1 MKKKKLLQLL
11 SGALTAA
18 ILISGNGVAVAA
30 QELNGTAGEYAQA
43 EQTEEAAVQTEETEQ
58 TEEMTEQPD
67 ATKQSEEIAVQSD
80 ETEAVKETTEQN
92 EETQTKT
99 DELRQELLQLLEQKT
114 VMATVYL
121 TDLYEVREEPDAD
134 SAVEGSL
141 PSGSQ
146 VLLKDVAIDGGS
158 VWYYVMFAVDGQER
172 YGYIDASHLV
182 TSDTDFRA
190 WEEKLGAADEAAGE
204 KLKKSG
210 NQDILAF
217 PESYRAALTQLKASH
232 PNWTFVPMQTNLE
245 WSSVVSAEMQNN
257 RSWVHQSKGDN
268 WKAEAASQS
277 GWYIAS
283 QAAVEYCLDP
293 RNFTNDSYIF
303 MFEQL
308 TYNAQ
313 YHTVDAVSNIVS
325 GSFMQGEVPEAGT
338 TYAQAFYDIG
348 NSLGVSPFF
357 LACRVYQEQGS
368 AGTSPLI
375 SGTYPGYEGY
385 YNYYNIGAYKTAS
398 MSAVTRGLWYAS
410 RSGSYQRPWDGHFA
424 SLLGGALFYSENYV
438 KQNKNTLYFKK
449 WNVMNGLEDVGE
461 GQYMTNVQGA
471 ESEAAALRKGYLS
484 LLDSPMIFEIP
495 IYSGMP
501 DAACRKPSGNNASSQ
516 PELPKEEEPKIK
528 KEQTVTTNYT
538 RYTRKVTDK
547 GFNLNAKTDGDGVL
561 TYASSDDRIA
571 SVDQS
576 GQVRVNGVEGVVTFT
591 VSASETETCKAGS
604 KIVTLTVKKSEEQ
617 QEAERL
623 QKMLTLADAIRL
635 KASSTK
641 NAGGSIQVKLTITQ
655 GDIAA
660 IEDLGYTVKYKYY
673 RSEKKNADYRS
684 KVEKQT
690 LTPYVNTAGIK
701 NTRYYYKSR
710 VMIYDADGSLAAYTR
725 LDRCSYACR
734 IWTKE

>member
-1 MKKKKLLQLL
+1 MIDKFDKNDGLRIFSFTVFAVLIINLLYSMLL
-11 SGALTAA
+11 TVFPSLDGEAGFWCVNVILQASLAGVVALYCKSKNISFFSATSLDVKPRVADVFLTLGAGAGTLAFMLPLQNFIVNWFEWMGFEVSVSVPVT
-18 ILISGNGVAVAA
+18 
-30 QELNGTAGEYAQA
+30 GTAGN
-43 EQTEEAAVQTEETEQ
+43 V
-58 TEEMTEQPD
+58 
-67 ATKQSEEIAVQSD
+67 
-80 ETEAVKETTEQN
+80 
-92 EETQTKT
+92 
-99 DELRQELLQLLEQKT
+99 
-114 VMATVYL
+114 
-121 TDLYEVREEPDAD
+121 
-134 SAVEGSL
+134 
-141 PSGSQ
+141 
-146 VLLKDVAIDGGS
+146 VLLIVVACI
-158 VWYYVMFAVDGQER
+158 MPAFCEE
-172 YGYIDASHLV
+172 LV
-182 TSDTDFRA
+182 FRGA
-190 WEEKLGAADEAAGE
+190 LGNG
-204 KLKKSG
+204 
-210 NQDILAF
+210 LA
-217 PESYRAALTQLKASH
+217 ET
-232 PNWTFVPMQTNLE
+232 
-245 WSSVVSAEMQNN
+245 
-257 RSWVHQSKGDN
+257 
-268 WKAEAASQS
+268 
-277 GWYIAS
+277 
-283 QAAVEYCLDP
+283 
-293 RNFTNDSYIF
+293 
-303 MFEQL
+303 
-308 TYNAQ
+308 
-313 YHTVDAVSNIVS
+313 
-325 GSFMQGEVPEAGT
+325 
-338 TYAQAFYDIG
+338 
-348 NSLGVSPFF
+348 
-357 LACRVYQEQGS
+357 
-368 AGTSPLI
+368 
-375 SGTYPGYEGY
+375 
-385 YNYYNIGAYKTAS
+385 
-398 MSAVTRGLWYAS
+398 GLWS
-410 RSGSYQRPWDGHFA
+410 A

-604 KIVTLTVKKSEEQ
+604 KIVTLTVKKSEAQ

-690 LTPYVNTAGIK
+690 MTPYVNTAGIK

>member
-1 MKKKKLLQLL
+1 MNAQFAFAAGQTGTVATTALNIRSGPGTSYRSMGLL
-11 SGALTAA
+11 SINKEIN
-18 ILISGNGVAVAA
+18 ILDTVTGNDGKTWYYMEYNGINGYVAA
-30 QELNGTAGEYAQA
+30 EFIVVSSHEEYETDAKF
-43 EQTEEAAVQTEETEQ
+43 EAYL
-58 TEEMTEQPD
+58 D
-67 ATKQSEEIAVQSD
+67 
-80 ETEAVKETTEQN
+80 
-92 EETQTKT
+92 TQ
-99 DELRQELLQLLEQKT
+99 
-114 VMATVYL
+114 
-121 TDLYEVREEPDAD
+121 
-134 SAVEGSL
+134 G
-141 PSGSQ
+141 
-146 VLLKDVAIDGGS
+146 
-158 VWYYVMFAVDGQER
+158 
-172 YGYIDASHLV
+172 
-182 TSDTDFRA
+182 
-190 WEEKLGAADEAAGE
+190 
-204 KLKKSG
+204 
-210 NQDILAF
+210 F
-217 PESYRAALTQLKASH
+217 PESYKPYLRTLHAKYPNWNFRAARTGLSW
-232 PNWTFVPMQTNLE
+232 NDVLE
-245 WSSVVSAEMQNN
+245 REGKLGKSLVSSSAPS
-257 RSWVHQSKGDN
+257 SWK
-268 WKAEAASQS
+268 
-277 GWYIAS
+277 S
-283 QAAVEYCLDP
+283 QAAGAYDPQTGKYTSFDSGGWAAASEKIIAYYLDP
-293 RNFTNDSYIF
+293 RNFINQIGIF
-303 MFEQL
+303 QFL
-308 TYNAQ
+308 T
-313 YHTVDAVSNIVS
+313 HTYDAETQTSAGLAAVVS
-325 GSFMQGEVPEAGT
+325 GTFLDAAFPETGFATYADALMEAGRT
-338 TYAQAFYDIG
+338 ATVNPY
-348 NSLGVSPFF
+348 V
-357 LACRVYQEQGS
+357 LASMILVEQGTS
-368 AGTSPLI
+368 GTGKCI
-375 SGTYPGYEGY
+375 SGTVSGYEGY

-561 TYASSDDRIA
+561 TYASSDDCIA

-576 GQVRVNGVEGVVTFT
+576 GQVRVNGVEGVVSFT

-617 QEAERL
+617 QKVERL

>member
-1 MKKKKLLQLL
+1 MIARSRERRKFFWGLALLAVICCIFLMSAQFAFAVGQTGTVATMALNIRSGPGTSYRSMGLL
-11 SGALTAA
+11 SINKEIN
-18 ILISGNGVAVAA
+18 ILDTVTGNDGKTWYYMEYNGINGYVAA
-30 QELNGTAGEYAQA
+30 EFIVVSSHTEYETDAKFEAYLDAQ
-43 EQTEEAAVQTEETEQ
+43 
-58 TEEMTEQPD
+58 D
-67 ATKQSEEIAVQSD
+67 
-80 ETEAVKETTEQN
+80 
-92 EETQTKT
+92 
-99 DELRQELLQLLEQKT
+99 
-114 VMATVYL
+114 
-121 TDLYEVREEPDAD
+121 
-134 SAVEGSL
+134 
-141 PSGSQ
+141 
-146 VLLKDVAIDGGS
+146 
-158 VWYYVMFAVDGQER
+158 
-172 YGYIDASHLV
+172 
-182 TSDTDFRA
+182 
-190 WEEKLGAADEAAGE
+190 
-204 KLKKSG
+204 
-210 NQDILAF
+210 F
-217 PESYRAALTQLKASH
+217 PESYKPYLRTLHAKYPNWNFRAARTGLSW
-232 PNWTFVPMQTNLE
+232 NDVLE
-245 WSSVVSAEMQNN
+245 REGKLGKSLVSSSAPS
-257 RSWVHQSKGDN
+257 SWK
-268 WKAEAASQS
+268 
-277 GWYIAS
+277 S
-283 QAAVEYCLDP
+283 QAAGAYDPQTGKYTSFDSGGWAAASEQIIAYYLDP
-293 RNFTNDSYIF
+293 RNFINQIGIF
-303 MFEQL
+303 QFL
-308 TYNAQ
+308 T
-313 YHTVDAVSNIVS
+313 HTYDAETQTSAGLAAVVS
-325 GSFMQGEVPEAGT
+325 GTFLDAAFPEAGFA
-338 TYAQAFYDIG
+338 TYADALMEAGRTATVNPY
-348 NSLGVSPFF
+348 V
-357 LACRVYQEQGS
+357 LASMILVEQGTS
-368 AGTSPLI
+368 GTGKCI
-375 SGTYPGYEGY
+375 SGTVSGYEGY

-538 RYTRKVTDK
+538 SYTRKVTDK

>member
-1 MKKKKLLQLL
+1 MSAQFAFAAGQTGTVATTALNIRSGPGTSYRSMGLL
-11 SGALTAA
+11 SINKEIN
-18 ILISGNGVAVAA
+18 ILDTVTGNDGKTWYYMEYNGINGYVAA
-30 QELNGTAGEYAQA
+30 EFIVVSSHEEYETDAKFEAYLDAQ
-43 EQTEEAAVQTEETEQ
+43 
-58 TEEMTEQPD
+58 
-67 ATKQSEEIAVQSD
+67 
-80 ETEAVKETTEQN
+80 
-92 EETQTKT
+92 
-99 DELRQELLQLLEQKT
+99 
-114 VMATVYL
+114 
-121 TDLYEVREEPDAD
+121 
-134 SAVEGSL
+134 G
-141 PSGSQ
+141 
-146 VLLKDVAIDGGS
+146 
-158 VWYYVMFAVDGQER
+158 
-172 YGYIDASHLV
+172 
-182 TSDTDFRA
+182 
-190 WEEKLGAADEAAGE
+190 
-204 KLKKSG
+204 
-210 NQDILAF
+210 F
-217 PESYRAALTQLKASH
+217 PESYKPYLRTLHAKYPNWNFRAARTGLSW
-232 PNWTFVPMQTNLE
+232 NDVLE
-245 WSSVVSAEMQNN
+245 REGKLGKSLVSSSAPS
-257 RSWVHQSKGDN
+257 SWK
-268 WKAEAASQS
+268 
-277 GWYIAS
+277 S
-283 QAAVEYCLDP
+283 QAAGAYDPQTGKYTSFDSGGWAAASEKIIAYYLDP
-293 RNFTNDSYIF
+293 RNFINQIGIF
-303 MFEQL
+303 QFL
-308 TYNAQ
+308 T
-313 YHTVDAVSNIVS
+313 HTYDAETQTSAGLAAVVS
-325 GSFMQGEVPEAGT
+325 GTFLDAAFPETGFATYADALMEAGRT
-338 TYAQAFYDIG
+338 ATVNPY
-348 NSLGVSPFF
+348 V
-357 LACRVYQEQGS
+357 LASMILVEQGTS
-368 AGTSPLI
+368 GTGKCI
-375 SGTYPGYEGY
+375 SGTVSGYEGY

-501 DAACRKPSGNNASSQ
+501 DAACRKPSGNNTSSQ

-617 QEAERL
+617 QESERL
-623 QKMLTLADAIRL
+623 QKMLTLVDAIRL

-641 NAGGSIQVKLTITQ
+641 NAGGSIQVKLTIAQ

-660 IEDLGYTVKYKYY
+660 LEDLGYTVKYKYY

-690 LTPYVNTAGIK
+690 MTPYVNTAGIK

>member
-1 MKKKKLLQLL
+1 MIARSRERRKFFWGLALLAVICCIFLMSAQFAFAAGQTGTVATTALNIRSGPGTSYRSMGLL
-11 SGALTAA
+11 SINKEIN
-18 ILISGNGVAVAA
+18 ILDTVTGNDGKTWYYMEYNGINGYVAA
-30 QELNGTAGEYAQA
+30 EFIVVSSHEEYETDAKFEAYLDAQ
-43 EQTEEAAVQTEETEQ
+43 
-58 TEEMTEQPD
+58 
-67 ATKQSEEIAVQSD
+67 
-80 ETEAVKETTEQN
+80 
-92 EETQTKT
+92 
-99 DELRQELLQLLEQKT
+99 
-114 VMATVYL
+114 
-121 TDLYEVREEPDAD
+121 
-134 SAVEGSL
+134 G
-141 PSGSQ
+141 
-146 VLLKDVAIDGGS
+146 
-158 VWYYVMFAVDGQER
+158 
-172 YGYIDASHLV
+172 
-182 TSDTDFRA
+182 
-190 WEEKLGAADEAAGE
+190 
-204 KLKKSG
+204 
-210 NQDILAF
+210 F
-217 PESYRAALTQLKASH
+217 PESYKPYLRTLHAKYPNWNFRAARTGLSW
-232 PNWTFVPMQTNLE
+232 NDVLE
-245 WSSVVSAEMQNN
+245 REGKLGKSLVSSSAPS
-257 RSWVHQSKGDN
+257 SWK
-268 WKAEAASQS
+268 
-277 GWYIAS
+277 S
-283 QAAVEYCLDP
+283 QAAGAYDPQTGKYTSFDSGGWAAASEKIIAYYLDP
-293 RNFTNDSYIF
+293 RNFINQIGIF
-303 MFEQL
+303 QFL
-308 TYNAQ
+308 T
-313 YHTVDAVSNIVS
+313 HTYDAETQTSAGLAAVVS
-325 GSFMQGEVPEAGT
+325 GTFLDAAFPETGFATYADALMEAGRT
-338 TYAQAFYDIG
+338 ATVNPY
-348 NSLGVSPFF
+348 V
-357 LACRVYQEQGS
+357 LASMILVEQGTS
-368 AGTSPLI
+368 GTGKCI
-375 SGTYPGYEGY
+375 SGTVSGYEGY

-604 KIVTLTVKKSEEQ
+604 KIMTLTVKKSEEQ

-623 QKMLTLADAIRL
+623 QKMLMLADAIRL

>member
-1 MKKKKLLQLL
+1 MSAQFAFAAGQTGTVATTALNIRSGPGTSYRSMGLL
-11 SGALTAA
+11 SINKEIN
-18 ILISGNGVAVAA
+18 ILDTVTGNDGKTWYYMEYNGINGYVAA
-30 QELNGTAGEYAQA
+30 EFIVVSSHEDYETDAKFEAYLDAQ
-43 EQTEEAAVQTEETEQ
+43 
-58 TEEMTEQPD
+58 
-67 ATKQSEEIAVQSD
+67 
-80 ETEAVKETTEQN
+80 
-92 EETQTKT
+92 
-99 DELRQELLQLLEQKT
+99 
-114 VMATVYL
+114 
-121 TDLYEVREEPDAD
+121 
-134 SAVEGSL
+134 G
-141 PSGSQ
+141 
-146 VLLKDVAIDGGS
+146 
-158 VWYYVMFAVDGQER
+158 
-172 YGYIDASHLV
+172 
-182 TSDTDFRA
+182 
-190 WEEKLGAADEAAGE
+190 
-204 KLKKSG
+204 
-210 NQDILAF
+210 F
-217 PESYRAALTQLKASH
+217 PESYKPYLRTLHAKYPNWNFRAARTGLSW
-232 PNWTFVPMQTNLE
+232 NDVLE
-245 WSSVVSAEMQNN
+245 REGKLGKSLVSSSAPS
-257 RSWVHQSKGDN
+257 SWK
-268 WKAEAASQS
+268 
-277 GWYIAS
+277 S
-283 QAAVEYCLDP
+283 QAAGAYDPQTGKYTSFDSGGWAAASEKIIAYYLDP
-293 RNFTNDSYIF
+293 RNFINQIGIF
-303 MFEQL
+303 QFL
-308 TYNAQ
+308 T
-313 YHTVDAVSNIVS
+313 HTYDAETQTSAGLAAVVS
-325 GSFMQGEVPEAGT
+325 GTFLDAAFPETGFATYADALMEAGRT
-338 TYAQAFYDIG
+338 ATVNPY
-348 NSLGVSPFF
+348 V
-357 LACRVYQEQGS
+357 LASMILVEQGTS
-368 AGTSPLI
+368 GTGKCI
-375 SGTYPGYEGY
+375 SGTVSGYEGY

>member
-1 MKKKKLLQLL
+1 MIARSRERRKFFWGLALLAVICCIFLMSAQFAFAAGQTGTVATTALNIRSGPGTSYRSMGLL
-11 SGALTAA
+11 SINKEIN
-18 ILISGNGVAVAA
+18 ILDTVTGNDGKTWYYMEYNGINGYVAA
-30 QELNGTAGEYAQA
+30 EFIVVSSHAEYETDAKFEAYLDAQ
-43 EQTEEAAVQTEETEQ
+43 
-58 TEEMTEQPD
+58 
-67 ATKQSEEIAVQSD
+67 
-80 ETEAVKETTEQN
+80 
-92 EETQTKT
+92 
-99 DELRQELLQLLEQKT
+99 
-114 VMATVYL
+114 
-121 TDLYEVREEPDAD
+121 
-134 SAVEGSL
+134 G
-141 PSGSQ
+141 
-146 VLLKDVAIDGGS
+146 
-158 VWYYVMFAVDGQER
+158 
-172 YGYIDASHLV
+172 
-182 TSDTDFRA
+182 
-190 WEEKLGAADEAAGE
+190 
-204 KLKKSG
+204 
-210 NQDILAF
+210 F
-217 PESYRAALTQLKASH
+217 PESYKPYLRTLHAKYPNWNFRAARTRLSW
-232 PNWTFVPMQTNLE
+232 NDVLE
-245 WSSVVSAEMQNN
+245 REGKLGKSLVSSSAPS
-257 RSWVHQSKGDN
+257 SWK
-268 WKAEAASQS
+268 
-277 GWYIAS
+277 S
-283 QAAVEYCLDP
+283 QAAGAYDPQTGKYTSFDSGGWAAASEQIIAYYLDP
-293 RNFTNDSYIF
+293 RNFINQIGIFQFLTHTYDAETQTNAG
-303 MFEQL
+303 L
-308 TYNAQ
+308 A
-313 YHTVDAVSNIVS
+313 AVVS
-325 GSFMQGEVPEAGT
+325 GTFLDAAFPETGFATYADALMEAGRT
-338 TYAQAFYDIG
+338 ATVNPY
-348 NSLGVSPFF
+348 V
-357 LACRVYQEQGS
+357 LASMILVEQGTS
-368 AGTSPLI
+368 GTGKCI
-375 SGTYPGYEGY
+375 SGTVSGYEGY

-495 IYSGMP
+495 IYGGMP
-501 DAACRKPSGNNASSQ
+501 DAACRKPNGNNASSQ

-591 VSASETETCKAGS
+591 VNASETETCKAGS
-604 KIVTLTVKKSEEQ
+604 KLVTLTVKKSEEQ

>member
-1 MKKKKLLQLL
+1 MSAQFAFAAGQTGTVATTALNIRSGPGTSYRSMGLL
-11 SGALTAA
+11 SINKEIN
-18 ILISGNGVAVAA
+18 ILDTVTGNDGKTWYYMEYNGINGYVAA
-30 QELNGTAGEYAQA
+30 EFIVVSSHEEYETDAKF
-43 EQTEEAAVQTEETEQ
+43 EAYL
-58 TEEMTEQPD
+58 D
-67 ATKQSEEIAVQSD
+67 
-80 ETEAVKETTEQN
+80 
-92 EETQTKT
+92 TQ
-99 DELRQELLQLLEQKT
+99 
-114 VMATVYL
+114 
-121 TDLYEVREEPDAD
+121 
-134 SAVEGSL
+134 G
-141 PSGSQ
+141 
-146 VLLKDVAIDGGS
+146 
-158 VWYYVMFAVDGQER
+158 
-172 YGYIDASHLV
+172 
-182 TSDTDFRA
+182 
-190 WEEKLGAADEAAGE
+190 
-204 KLKKSG
+204 
-210 NQDILAF
+210 F
-217 PESYRAALTQLKASH
+217 PESYKPYLRTLHAKYPNWNFRAARTGLSW
-232 PNWTFVPMQTNLE
+232 NDVLE
-245 WSSVVSAEMQNN
+245 REGKLGKSLVSSSAPS
-257 RSWVHQSKGDN
+257 SWK
-268 WKAEAASQS
+268 
-277 GWYIAS
+277 S
-283 QAAVEYCLDP
+283 QAAGAYDPQTGKYTSFDSGGWAAASEKIIAYYLDP
-293 RNFTNDSYIF
+293 RNFINQIGIF
-303 MFEQL
+303 QFL
-308 TYNAQ
+308 T
-313 YHTVDAVSNIVS
+313 HTYDAETQTSAGLAAVVS
-325 GSFMQGEVPEAGT
+325 GTFLDAAFPETGFATYADALMEAGRT
-338 TYAQAFYDIG
+338 ATVNPY
-348 NSLGVSPFF
+348 V
-357 LACRVYQEQGS
+357 LASMILVEQGTS
-368 AGTSPLI
+368 GTGKCI
-375 SGTYPGYEGY
+375 SGTVSGYEGY

-604 KIVTLTVKKSEEQ
+604 KIVTLTVKKSEAQ

-690 LTPYVNTAGIK
+690 MTPYVNTAGIK

>member
-1 MKKKKLLQLL
+1 MSAQFAFAAGQTGTVATTALNIRSGPGTSYRSMGLL
-11 SGALTAA
+11 SINKEIN
-18 ILISGNGVAVAA
+18 ILDTVTGNDGKTWYYMEYNGINGYVAA
-30 QELNGTAGEYAQA
+30 EFIVVSSHEEYETDAKFEAYLDAQ
-43 EQTEEAAVQTEETEQ
+43 
-58 TEEMTEQPD
+58 
-67 ATKQSEEIAVQSD
+67 
-80 ETEAVKETTEQN
+80 
-92 EETQTKT
+92 
-99 DELRQELLQLLEQKT
+99 
-114 VMATVYL
+114 
-121 TDLYEVREEPDAD
+121 
-134 SAVEGSL
+134 G
-141 PSGSQ
+141 
-146 VLLKDVAIDGGS
+146 
-158 VWYYVMFAVDGQER
+158 
-172 YGYIDASHLV
+172 
-182 TSDTDFRA
+182 
-190 WEEKLGAADEAAGE
+190 
-204 KLKKSG
+204 
-210 NQDILAF
+210 F
-217 PESYRAALTQLKASH
+217 PESYKPYLRTLHAKYPNWNFRAARTGLSW
-232 PNWTFVPMQTNLE
+232 NDVLE
-245 WSSVVSAEMQNN
+245 REGKLGKSLVSSSAPS
-257 RSWVHQSKGDN
+257 SWK
-268 WKAEAASQS
+268 
-277 GWYIAS
+277 S
-283 QAAVEYCLDP
+283 QAAGAYDPQTGKYTSFDSGGWAAASEKIIAYYLDP
-293 RNFTNDSYIF
+293 RNFINQIGIF
-303 MFEQL
+303 QFL
-308 TYNAQ
+308 T
-313 YHTVDAVSNIVS
+313 HTYDAETQTSAGLAAVVS
-325 GSFMQGEVPEAGT
+325 GTFLDAAFPETGFATYADALMEAGRT
-338 TYAQAFYDIG
+338 ATVNPY
-348 NSLGVSPFF
+348 V
-357 LACRVYQEQGS
+357 LASMILVEQGTS
-368 AGTSPLI
+368 GTGKCI
-375 SGTYPGYEGY
+375 SGTVSGYEGY

-617 QEAERL
+617 QKVERL

-635 KASSTK
+635 NASSTK

-690 LTPYVNTAGIK
+690 MTPYVNTAGIK

>member
-1 MKKKKLLQLL
+1 M
-11 SGALTAA
+11 T
-18 ILISGNGVAVAA
+18 GNDGKTWYYMEYNGINGYVAA
-30 QELNGTAGEYAQA
+30 EFIVVSSHEEYETDAKFEAYLDAQ
-43 EQTEEAAVQTEETEQ
+43 
-58 TEEMTEQPD
+58 
-67 ATKQSEEIAVQSD
+67 
-80 ETEAVKETTEQN
+80 
-92 EETQTKT
+92 
-99 DELRQELLQLLEQKT
+99 
-114 VMATVYL
+114 
-121 TDLYEVREEPDAD
+121 
-134 SAVEGSL
+134 G
-141 PSGSQ
+141 
-146 VLLKDVAIDGGS
+146 
-158 VWYYVMFAVDGQER
+158 
-172 YGYIDASHLV
+172 
-182 TSDTDFRA
+182 
-190 WEEKLGAADEAAGE
+190 
-204 KLKKSG
+204 
-210 NQDILAF
+210 F
-217 PESYRAALTQLKASH
+217 PESYKPYLRTLHAKYPNWNFRAARTGLSW
-232 PNWTFVPMQTNLE
+232 NDVLE
-245 WSSVVSAEMQNN
+245 REGKLGKSLVSSSAPS
-257 RSWVHQSKGDN
+257 SWK
-268 WKAEAASQS
+268 
-277 GWYIAS
+277 S
-283 QAAVEYCLDP
+283 QAAGAYDPQTGKYTSFDSGGWAAASEKIIAYYLDP
-293 RNFTNDSYIF
+293 RNFINQIGIF
-303 MFEQL
+303 QFL
-308 TYNAQ
+308 T
-313 YHTVDAVSNIVS
+313 HTYDAETQTSAGLAAVVS
-325 GSFMQGEVPEAGT
+325 GTFLDAAFPETGFATYADALMEAGRT
-338 TYAQAFYDIG
+338 ATVNPY
-348 NSLGVSPFF
+348 V
-357 LACRVYQEQGS
+357 LASMILVEQGTS
-368 AGTSPLI
+368 GTGKCI
-375 SGTYPGYEGY
+375 SGTVSGYEGY

-701 NTRYYYKSR
+701 NTR
-710 VMIYDADGSLAAYTR
+710 
-725 LDRCSYACR
+725 
-734 IWTKE
+734 

>member
-1 MKKKKLLQLL
+1 MSAQFAFAAGQTGTVATTALNIRSGPGTSYRSMGLL
-11 SGALTAA
+11 SINKEIN
-18 ILISGNGVAVAA
+18 ILDTVTGNDGKTWYYMEYNGINGYVAA
-30 QELNGTAGEYAQA
+30 EFIVVSSHEEYETDAKFEAYLDAQ
-43 EQTEEAAVQTEETEQ
+43 
-58 TEEMTEQPD
+58 
-67 ATKQSEEIAVQSD
+67 
-80 ETEAVKETTEQN
+80 
-92 EETQTKT
+92 
-99 DELRQELLQLLEQKT
+99 
-114 VMATVYL
+114 
-121 TDLYEVREEPDAD
+121 
-134 SAVEGSL
+134 G
-141 PSGSQ
+141 
-146 VLLKDVAIDGGS
+146 
-158 VWYYVMFAVDGQER
+158 
-172 YGYIDASHLV
+172 
-182 TSDTDFRA
+182 
-190 WEEKLGAADEAAGE
+190 
-204 KLKKSG
+204 
-210 NQDILAF
+210 F
-217 PESYRAALTQLKASH
+217 PESYKPYLRTLHAKYPNWNFRAARTGLSW
-232 PNWTFVPMQTNLE
+232 NDVLE
-245 WSSVVSAEMQNN
+245 REGKLGKSLVSSSAPS
-257 RSWVHQSKGDN
+257 SWK
-268 WKAEAASQS
+268 
-277 GWYIAS
+277 S
-283 QAAVEYCLDP
+283 QAAGAYDPQTGKYTSFDSGGWAAASEKIIAYYLDP
-293 RNFTNDSYIF
+293 RNFINQIGIF
-303 MFEQL
+303 QFL
-308 TYNAQ
+308 T
-313 YHTVDAVSNIVS
+313 HTYDAETQTSAGLAAVVS
-325 GSFMQGEVPEAGT
+325 GTFLDAAFPETGFATYADALMEAGRT
-338 TYAQAFYDIG
+338 ATVNPY
-348 NSLGVSPFF
+348 V
-357 LACRVYQEQGS
+357 LASMILVEQGTS
-368 AGTSPLI
+368 GTGKCI
-375 SGTYPGYEGY
+375 SGTVSGYEGY

-528 KEQTVTTNYT
+528 KEQMVTTNYT

-617 QEAERL
+617 QKVERL

-641 NAGGSIQVKLTITQ
+641 NASGSIQVKLTITQ

>member
-1 MKKKKLLQLL
+1 MSAQFAFAAGQTGTVATTALNIRSGPGTSYRSMGLL
-11 SGALTAA
+11 SINKEIN
-18 ILISGNGVAVAA
+18 ILDTVTGNDGKTWYYMEYNGINGYVAA
-30 QELNGTAGEYAQA
+30 EFIVVSSHEEYETDAKFEAYLDAQ
-43 EQTEEAAVQTEETEQ
+43 
-58 TEEMTEQPD
+58 
-67 ATKQSEEIAVQSD
+67 
-80 ETEAVKETTEQN
+80 
-92 EETQTKT
+92 
-99 DELRQELLQLLEQKT
+99 
-114 VMATVYL
+114 
-121 TDLYEVREEPDAD
+121 
-134 SAVEGSL
+134 G
-141 PSGSQ
+141 
-146 VLLKDVAIDGGS
+146 
-158 VWYYVMFAVDGQER
+158 
-172 YGYIDASHLV
+172 
-182 TSDTDFRA
+182 
-190 WEEKLGAADEAAGE
+190 
-204 KLKKSG
+204 
-210 NQDILAF
+210 F
-217 PESYRAALTQLKASH
+217 PESYKPYLRTLHAKYPNWNFRAARTGLSW
-232 PNWTFVPMQTNLE
+232 NDVLE
-245 WSSVVSAEMQNN
+245 REGKLGKSLVSSSAPS
-257 RSWVHQSKGDN
+257 SWK
-268 WKAEAASQS
+268 
-277 GWYIAS
+277 S
-283 QAAVEYCLDP
+283 QAAGAYDPQTGKYTSFDSGGWAAASEKIIAYYLDP
-293 RNFTNDSYIF
+293 RNFINQIGIF
-303 MFEQL
+303 QFL
-308 TYNAQ
+308 T
-313 YHTVDAVSNIVS
+313 HTYDAETQTSAGLAAVVS
-325 GSFMQGEVPEAGT
+325 GTFLDAAFPETGFATYADALMEAGRT
-338 TYAQAFYDIG
+338 ATVNPY
-348 NSLGVSPFF
+348 V
-357 LACRVYQEQGS
+357 LASMILVEQGTS
-368 AGTSPLI
+368 GTGKCI
-375 SGTYPGYEGY
+375 SGTVSGYEGY

-501 DAACRKPSGNNASSQ
+501 DVACRKPSGNNASSQ

>member
-1 MKKKKLLQLL
+1 MIARSRERRKFFWGLALLAVICCIFLMSAQFAFAAGQTGTVATTALNIRSGPGTSYRSMGLL
-11 SGALTAA
+11 SINKEIN
-18 ILISGNGVAVAA
+18 ILDTVTGNDGKTWYYMEYNGINGYVAA
-30 QELNGTAGEYAQA
+30 EFIVVSSHEEYETDAKFEASLDAQ
-43 EQTEEAAVQTEETEQ
+43 
-58 TEEMTEQPD
+58 
-67 ATKQSEEIAVQSD
+67 
-80 ETEAVKETTEQN
+80 
-92 EETQTKT
+92 
-99 DELRQELLQLLEQKT
+99 
-114 VMATVYL
+114 
-121 TDLYEVREEPDAD
+121 
-134 SAVEGSL
+134 G
-141 PSGSQ
+141 
-146 VLLKDVAIDGGS
+146 
-158 VWYYVMFAVDGQER
+158 
-172 YGYIDASHLV
+172 
-182 TSDTDFRA
+182 
-190 WEEKLGAADEAAGE
+190 
-204 KLKKSG
+204 
-210 NQDILAF
+210 F
-217 PESYRAALTQLKASH
+217 PESYKPYLRTLHAKYPNWNFRAARTGLSW
-232 PNWTFVPMQTNLE
+232 NDVLE
-245 WSSVVSAEMQNN
+245 REGKLGKSLVSSSAPS
-257 RSWVHQSKGDN
+257 SWK
-268 WKAEAASQS
+268 
-277 GWYIAS
+277 S
-283 QAAVEYCLDP
+283 QAAGAYDPQTGKYTSFDSGGWAAASEKIIAYYLDP
-293 RNFTNDSYIF
+293 RNFINQIGIF
-303 MFEQL
+303 QFL
-308 TYNAQ
+308 T
-313 YHTVDAVSNIVS
+313 HTYDAETQTSAGLAAVVS
-325 GSFMQGEVPEAGT
+325 GTFLDAAFPETGFATYADALMEAGRT
-338 TYAQAFYDIG
+338 ATVNPY
-348 NSLGVSPFF
+348 V
-357 LACRVYQEQGS
+357 LASMILVEQGTS
-368 AGTSPLI
+368 GTGKCI
-375 SGTYPGYEGY
+375 SGTVSGYEGY

-501 DAACRKPSGNNASSQ
+501 DAACRKPNGNNASSQ

-604 KIVTLTVKKSEEQ
+604 KLVTLTVKKSEEQ

>member
-1 MKKKKLLQLL
+1 MIARSRERRKFFWGLALLAVICCIFLMSAQFAFAAGQTGTVATTALNIRSGPGTSYRSMGLL
-11 SGALTAA
+11 SINKEIN
-18 ILISGNGVAVAA
+18 ILDTVTGNDGKTWYYMEYNGINGYVAA
-30 QELNGTAGEYAQA
+30 EFIVVSSHEEYETDAKFEAYLDAQ
-43 EQTEEAAVQTEETEQ
+43 
-58 TEEMTEQPD
+58 
-67 ATKQSEEIAVQSD
+67 
-80 ETEAVKETTEQN
+80 
-92 EETQTKT
+92 
-99 DELRQELLQLLEQKT
+99 
-114 VMATVYL
+114 
-121 TDLYEVREEPDAD
+121 
-134 SAVEGSL
+134 G
-141 PSGSQ
+141 
-146 VLLKDVAIDGGS
+146 
-158 VWYYVMFAVDGQER
+158 
-172 YGYIDASHLV
+172 
-182 TSDTDFRA
+182 
-190 WEEKLGAADEAAGE
+190 
-204 KLKKSG
+204 
-210 NQDILAF
+210 F
-217 PESYRAALTQLKASH
+217 PESYKPYLRTLHAKYPNWNFRAARTGLSW
-232 PNWTFVPMQTNLE
+232 NDVLE
-245 WSSVVSAEMQNN
+245 REGKLGKSLVSSSAPS
-257 RSWVHQSKGDN
+257 SWK
-268 WKAEAASQS
+268 
-277 GWYIAS
+277 S
-283 QAAVEYCLDP
+283 QAAGAYDPQTGKYTSFDSGGWAAASEKIIAYYLDP
-293 RNFTNDSYIF
+293 RNFINQIGIF
-303 MFEQL
+303 QFL
-308 TYNAQ
+308 T
-313 YHTVDAVSNIVS
+313 HTYDAETQTSAGLAAVVS
-325 GSFMQGEVPEAGT
+325 GTFLDAAFPETGFATYADALMEAGRT
-338 TYAQAFYDIG
+338 ATVNPY
-348 NSLGVSPFF
+348 V
-357 LACRVYQEQGS
+357 LASMILVEQGTS
-368 AGTSPLI
+368 GTGKCI
-375 SGTYPGYEGY
+375 SGTVSGYEGY

-617 QEAERL
+617 QEAECL

-635 KASSTK
+635 KAASTK

-660 IEDLGYTVKYKYY
+660 IEDLGYTAKYKYY

>member
-1 MKKKKLLQLL
+1 MIARSRERRKFFWGLALLAVICCIFLMSAQFAFAAGQTGTVATTALNIRSGPSTSYRSMGLL
-11 SGALTAA
+11 SINKEIN
-18 ILISGNGVAVAA
+18 ILDTVTGNDGKTWYYMEYNGINGYVAA
-30 QELNGTAGEYAQA
+30 EFIVVSSHEEYETDAKF
-43 EQTEEAAVQTEETEQ
+43 EAYL
-58 TEEMTEQPD
+58 D
-67 ATKQSEEIAVQSD
+67 
-80 ETEAVKETTEQN
+80 
-92 EETQTKT
+92 TQ
-99 DELRQELLQLLEQKT
+99 
-114 VMATVYL
+114 
-121 TDLYEVREEPDAD
+121 
-134 SAVEGSL
+134 G
-141 PSGSQ
+141 
-146 VLLKDVAIDGGS
+146 
-158 VWYYVMFAVDGQER
+158 
-172 YGYIDASHLV
+172 
-182 TSDTDFRA
+182 
-190 WEEKLGAADEAAGE
+190 
-204 KLKKSG
+204 
-210 NQDILAF
+210 F
-217 PESYRAALTQLKASH
+217 PESYKPYLRTLHAKYPNWNFRAARTGLSW
-232 PNWTFVPMQTNLE
+232 NDVLE
-245 WSSVVSAEMQNN
+245 REGKLGKSLVSSSAPS
-257 RSWVHQSKGDN
+257 SWK
-268 WKAEAASQS
+268 
-277 GWYIAS
+277 S
-283 QAAVEYCLDP
+283 QAAGAYDPQTGKYTSFDSGGWAAASEKIIAYYLDP
-293 RNFTNDSYIF
+293 RNFINQIGIF
-303 MFEQL
+303 QFL
-308 TYNAQ
+308 T
-313 YHTVDAVSNIVS
+313 HTYDAETQTSAGLAAVVS
-325 GSFMQGEVPEAGT
+325 GTFLDAAFPETGFATYADALMEAGRT
-338 TYAQAFYDIG
+338 ATVNPY
-348 NSLGVSPFF
+348 V
-357 LACRVYQEQGS
+357 LASMILVEQGTS
-368 AGTSPLI
+368 GTGKCI
-375 SGTYPGYEGY
+375 SGTVSGYEGY

>member
-1 MKKKKLLQLL
+1 MIARSRERRKFFWGLALFAVICCIFLMSAQFAFAAGQTGTVATTALNIRSGPGTSYRSMGLL
-11 SGALTAA
+11 SINKEIN
-18 ILISGNGVAVAA
+18 ILDTVTGNDGKTWYYMEYNGINGYVAA
-30 QELNGTAGEYAQA
+30 EFIVVSSHEEYETDAKFEAYLDAQ
-43 EQTEEAAVQTEETEQ
+43 
-58 TEEMTEQPD
+58 
-67 ATKQSEEIAVQSD
+67 
-80 ETEAVKETTEQN
+80 
-92 EETQTKT
+92 
-99 DELRQELLQLLEQKT
+99 
-114 VMATVYL
+114 
-121 TDLYEVREEPDAD
+121 
-134 SAVEGSL
+134 G
-141 PSGSQ
+141 
-146 VLLKDVAIDGGS
+146 
-158 VWYYVMFAVDGQER
+158 
-172 YGYIDASHLV
+172 
-182 TSDTDFRA
+182 
-190 WEEKLGAADEAAGE
+190 
-204 KLKKSG
+204 
-210 NQDILAF
+210 F
-217 PESYRAALTQLKASH
+217 PESYKPYLRTLHAKYPNWNFRAARTGLSW
-232 PNWTFVPMQTNLE
+232 NDVLE
-245 WSSVVSAEMQNN
+245 REGKLGKSLVSSSAPS
-257 RSWVHQSKGDN
+257 SWK
-268 WKAEAASQS
+268 
-277 GWYIAS
+277 S
-283 QAAVEYCLDP
+283 QAAGAYDPQTGKYTSFDSGGWAAASEKIIAYYLDP
-293 RNFTNDSYIF
+293 RNFINQIGIF
-303 MFEQL
+303 QFL
-308 TYNAQ
+308 T
-313 YHTVDAVSNIVS
+313 HTYDAETQTSAGLAAVVS
-325 GSFMQGEVPEAGT
+325 GTFLDAAFPETGFATYADALMEAGRT
-338 TYAQAFYDIG
+338 ATVNPY
-348 NSLGVSPFF
+348 V
-357 LACRVYQEQGS
+357 LASMILVEQGTS
-368 AGTSPLI
+368 GTGKCI
-375 SGTYPGYEGY
+375 SGTVSGYEGY

-690 LTPYVNTAGIK
+690 MTPYVNTAGIK

>member
-1 MKKKKLLQLL
+1 MIARSRERRKFFWGLALLAVICCIFLMSAQFAFAAGQTGTVATTALNIRSGPGTSYRSMGLL
-11 SGALTAA
+11 SINKEIN
-18 ILISGNGVAVAA
+18 ILDTVTGNDGKTWYYMEYNGINGYVAA
-30 QELNGTAGEYAQA
+30 EFIVVSSHEEYETDAKF
-43 EQTEEAAVQTEETEQ
+43 EAYL
-58 TEEMTEQPD
+58 D
-67 ATKQSEEIAVQSD
+67 
-80 ETEAVKETTEQN
+80 
-92 EETQTKT
+92 TQ
-99 DELRQELLQLLEQKT
+99 
-114 VMATVYL
+114 
-121 TDLYEVREEPDAD
+121 
-134 SAVEGSL
+134 G
-141 PSGSQ
+141 
-146 VLLKDVAIDGGS
+146 
-158 VWYYVMFAVDGQER
+158 
-172 YGYIDASHLV
+172 
-182 TSDTDFRA
+182 
-190 WEEKLGAADEAAGE
+190 
-204 KLKKSG
+204 
-210 NQDILAF
+210 F
-217 PESYRAALTQLKASH
+217 PESYKPYLRTLHAKYPNWNFRAARTGLSW
-232 PNWTFVPMQTNLE
+232 NDVLE
-245 WSSVVSAEMQNN
+245 REGKLGKSLVSSSAPS
-257 RSWVHQSKGDN
+257 SWK
-268 WKAEAASQS
+268 
-277 GWYIAS
+277 S
-283 QAAVEYCLDP
+283 QAAGAYDPQTGKYTSFDSGGWAAASEKIIAYYLDP
-293 RNFTNDSYIF
+293 RNFINQIGIF
-303 MFEQL
+303 QFL
-308 TYNAQ
+308 T
-313 YHTVDAVSNIVS
+313 HTYDAETQTSAGLAAVVS
-325 GSFMQGEVPEAGT
+325 GTFLDAAFPETGFATYADALMEAGRT
-338 TYAQAFYDIG
+338 ATVNPY
-348 NSLGVSPFF
+348 V
-357 LACRVYQEQGS
+357 LASMILVEQGTS
-368 AGTSPLI
+368 GTGKCI
-375 SGTYPGYEGY
+375 SGTVSGYEGY

-484 LLDSPMIFEIP
+484 LLDSPMTFEIP

-501 DAACRKPSGNNASSQ
+501 DAACRKPNGNNASSQ

-684 KVEKQT
+684 KAEKLT
-690 LTPYVNTAGIK
+690 MTPYVNTAGIK

>member
-1 MKKKKLLQLL
+1 MSAQFAFAAGQTGTVATTALNIRSGPGTSYRSMGLL
-11 SGALTAA
+11 SINKKIN
-18 ILISGNGVAVAA
+18 ILDTVTGNDGKTWYYMEYNGINGYVAA
-30 QELNGTAGEYAQA
+30 EFIVVSSHEEYETDAKFEAYLDAQ
-43 EQTEEAAVQTEETEQ
+43 
-58 TEEMTEQPD
+58 
-67 ATKQSEEIAVQSD
+67 
-80 ETEAVKETTEQN
+80 
-92 EETQTKT
+92 
-99 DELRQELLQLLEQKT
+99 
-114 VMATVYL
+114 
-121 TDLYEVREEPDAD
+121 
-134 SAVEGSL
+134 G
-141 PSGSQ
+141 
-146 VLLKDVAIDGGS
+146 
-158 VWYYVMFAVDGQER
+158 
-172 YGYIDASHLV
+172 
-182 TSDTDFRA
+182 
-190 WEEKLGAADEAAGE
+190 
-204 KLKKSG
+204 
-210 NQDILAF
+210 F
-217 PESYRAALTQLKASH
+217 PESYKPYLRTLHAKYPNWNFRAARTGLSW
-232 PNWTFVPMQTNLE
+232 NDVLE
-245 WSSVVSAEMQNN
+245 REGKLGKSLVSSSAPS
-257 RSWVHQSKGDN
+257 SWK
-268 WKAEAASQS
+268 
-277 GWYIAS
+277 S
-283 QAAVEYCLDP
+283 QAAGAYDPQTGKYTSFDSGGWAAASEKIIAYYLDP
-293 RNFTNDSYIF
+293 RNFINQIGIF
-303 MFEQL
+303 QFL
-308 TYNAQ
+308 T
-313 YHTVDAVSNIVS
+313 HTYDAETQTSAGLAAVVS
-325 GSFMQGEVPEAGT
+325 GTFLDAAFPETGFATYADALMEAGRT
-338 TYAQAFYDIG
+338 ATVNPY
-348 NSLGVSPFF
+348 V
-357 LACRVYQEQGS
+357 LASMILVEQGTS
-368 AGTSPLI
+368 GTGKCI
-375 SGTYPGYEGY
+375 SGTVSGYEGY

-690 LTPYVNTAGIK
+690 MTPYVNTAGIK

>member
-1 MKKKKLLQLL
+1 MSAQFAFAAGQTGTVATTALNIRSGPGTSYRSMGLL
-11 SGALTAA
+11 SINKEIN
-18 ILISGNGVAVAA
+18 ILDTVTGNDGKTWYYMEYNGINGYVAA
-30 QELNGTAGEYAQA
+30 EFIVVSSHEEYETDAKF
-43 EQTEEAAVQTEETEQ
+43 EAYL
-58 TEEMTEQPD
+58 D
-67 ATKQSEEIAVQSD
+67 
-80 ETEAVKETTEQN
+80 
-92 EETQTKT
+92 TQ
-99 DELRQELLQLLEQKT
+99 
-114 VMATVYL
+114 
-121 TDLYEVREEPDAD
+121 
-134 SAVEGSL
+134 G
-141 PSGSQ
+141 
-146 VLLKDVAIDGGS
+146 
-158 VWYYVMFAVDGQER
+158 
-172 YGYIDASHLV
+172 
-182 TSDTDFRA
+182 
-190 WEEKLGAADEAAGE
+190 
-204 KLKKSG
+204 
-210 NQDILAF
+210 F
-217 PESYRAALTQLKASH
+217 PESYKPYLRTLHAKYPNWNFRAARTGLSW
-232 PNWTFVPMQTNLE
+232 NDVLE
-245 WSSVVSAEMQNN
+245 REGKLGKSLVSSSAPS
-257 RSWVHQSKGDN
+257 SWK
-268 WKAEAASQS
+268 
-277 GWYIAS
+277 S
-283 QAAVEYCLDP
+283 QAAGAYDSQTGKYTSFDSGGWAAASEKIIAYYLDP
-293 RNFTNDSYIF
+293 RNFINQIGIF
-303 MFEQL
+303 QFL
-308 TYNAQ
+308 T
-313 YHTVDAVSNIVS
+313 HTYDAETQTSAGLAAVVS
-325 GSFMQGEVPEAGT
+325 GTFLDAAFPETGFATYADALMEAGRT
-338 TYAQAFYDIG
+338 ATVNPY
-348 NSLGVSPFF
+348 V
-357 LACRVYQEQGS
+357 LASMILVEQGTS
-368 AGTSPLI
+368 GTGKCI
-375 SGTYPGYEGY
+375 SGTVSGYEGY

-501 DAACRKPSGNNASSQ
+501 DAACRKPSGNNAFSQ

-528 KEQTVTTNYT
+528 KEQMVTTNYT

>member
-1 MKKKKLLQLL
+1 MIARSRERRKFFWGLALLAVICCIFLMSAQFAFAAGQTGTVATTALNIRSGPGTSYRSMGLL
-11 SGALTAA
+11 SINKEIN
-18 ILISGNGVAVAA
+18 ILDTVTGNDGKTWYYMEYNGINGYVAA
-30 QELNGTAGEYAQA
+30 EFIVVSSHEEYETDAKF
-43 EQTEEAAVQTEETEQ
+43 EAYL
-58 TEEMTEQPD
+58 D
-67 ATKQSEEIAVQSD
+67 
-80 ETEAVKETTEQN
+80 
-92 EETQTKT
+92 TQ
-99 DELRQELLQLLEQKT
+99 
-114 VMATVYL
+114 
-121 TDLYEVREEPDAD
+121 
-134 SAVEGSL
+134 G
-141 PSGSQ
+141 
-146 VLLKDVAIDGGS
+146 
-158 VWYYVMFAVDGQER
+158 
-172 YGYIDASHLV
+172 
-182 TSDTDFRA
+182 
-190 WEEKLGAADEAAGE
+190 
-204 KLKKSG
+204 
-210 NQDILAF
+210 F
-217 PESYRAALTQLKASH
+217 PESYKPYLRTLHAKYPNWNFRAARTGLSW
-232 PNWTFVPMQTNLE
+232 NDVLE
-245 WSSVVSAEMQNN
+245 REGKLGKSLVSSSAPS
-257 RSWVHQSKGDN
+257 SWK
-268 WKAEAASQS
+268 
-277 GWYIAS
+277 S
-283 QAAVEYCLDP
+283 QAAGAYDPQTGKYTSFDSGGWAAASEKIIAYYLDP
-293 RNFTNDSYIF
+293 RNFINQIGIF
-303 MFEQL
+303 QFL
-308 TYNAQ
+308 THTYNAETQ
-313 YHTVDAVSNIVS
+313 TSAGLAAVVS
-325 GSFMQGEVPEAGT
+325 GTFLDAAFPETGFATYADALMEAGRT
-338 TYAQAFYDIG
+338 ATVNPY
-348 NSLGVSPFF
+348 V
-357 LACRVYQEQGS
+357 LASMILVEQGTS
-368 AGTSPLI
+368 GTGKCI
-375 SGTYPGYEGY
+375 SGTVSGYEGY

-528 KEQTVTTNYT
+528 KEQMVTTNYT

>member
-1 MKKKKLLQLL
+1 MIARSRERRKFFWGLALLAVICCIFLMSAQFAFAAGQTGTVATTALNIRSGPGTSYRSIGLL
-11 SGALTAA
+11 SINKEIN
-18 ILISGNGVAVAA
+18 ILDMVTGNDGKTWYYMEYNGINGYVAA
-30 QELNGTAGEYAQA
+30 EFIVVSSHEEYETDAKFEAYLDAQ
-43 EQTEEAAVQTEETEQ
+43 
-58 TEEMTEQPD
+58 
-67 ATKQSEEIAVQSD
+67 
-80 ETEAVKETTEQN
+80 
-92 EETQTKT
+92 
-99 DELRQELLQLLEQKT
+99 
-114 VMATVYL
+114 
-121 TDLYEVREEPDAD
+121 
-134 SAVEGSL
+134 G
-141 PSGSQ
+141 
-146 VLLKDVAIDGGS
+146 
-158 VWYYVMFAVDGQER
+158 
-172 YGYIDASHLV
+172 
-182 TSDTDFRA
+182 
-190 WEEKLGAADEAAGE
+190 
-204 KLKKSG
+204 
-210 NQDILAF
+210 F
-217 PESYRAALTQLKASH
+217 PESYKPYLRTLHAKYPNWNFRAARTGLSW
-232 PNWTFVPMQTNLE
+232 NDVLE
-245 WSSVVSAEMQNN
+245 REGKLGKSLVSSSAPS
-257 RSWVHQSKGDN
+257 SWK
-268 WKAEAASQS
+268 
-277 GWYIAS
+277 S
-283 QAAVEYCLDP
+283 QAAGAYDPQTGKYTSFDSGGWAAASEKIIAYYLDP
-293 RNFTNDSYIF
+293 RNFINQIGIF
-303 MFEQL
+303 QFL
-308 TYNAQ
+308 T
-313 YHTVDAVSNIVS
+313 HTYDAETQTSAGLAAVVS
-325 GSFMQGEVPEAGT
+325 GTFLDAAFPETGFATYADALMEAGRT
-338 TYAQAFYDIG
+338 ATVNPY
-348 NSLGVSPFF
+348 V
-357 LACRVYQEQGS
+357 LASMILVEQGTS
-368 AGTSPLI
+368 GTGKCI
-375 SGTYPGYEGY
+375 SGTVSGYEGY

-690 LTPYVNTAGIK
+690 LTPYLNTAGIK

>member
-1 MKKKKLLQLL
+1 MSAQFAFAAGQTGTVATTALNIRSGPGTSYRSMGLL
-11 SGALTAA
+11 SINKEIN
-18 ILISGNGVAVAA
+18 ILDTVTGNDGKTWYYMEYNGINGYVAA
-30 QELNGTAGEYAQA
+30 EFIVVSSHEDYETDAKFEAYLDAQ
-43 EQTEEAAVQTEETEQ
+43 
-58 TEEMTEQPD
+58 
-67 ATKQSEEIAVQSD
+67 
-80 ETEAVKETTEQN
+80 
-92 EETQTKT
+92 
-99 DELRQELLQLLEQKT
+99 
-114 VMATVYL
+114 
-121 TDLYEVREEPDAD
+121 
-134 SAVEGSL
+134 G
-141 PSGSQ
+141 
-146 VLLKDVAIDGGS
+146 
-158 VWYYVMFAVDGQER
+158 
-172 YGYIDASHLV
+172 
-182 TSDTDFRA
+182 
-190 WEEKLGAADEAAGE
+190 
-204 KLKKSG
+204 
-210 NQDILAF
+210 F
-217 PESYRAALTQLKASH
+217 PESYKPYLRTLHAKYPNWNFRAARTGLSW
-232 PNWTFVPMQTNLE
+232 NDVLE
-245 WSSVVSAEMQNN
+245 REGKLGKSLVSSSAPS
-257 RSWVHQSKGDN
+257 SWK
-268 WKAEAASQS
+268 
-277 GWYIAS
+277 S
-283 QAAVEYCLDP
+283 QAAGAYDPQTGKYTSFDSGGWAAASEKIIAYYLDP
-293 RNFTNDSYIF
+293 RNFINQIGIF
-303 MFEQL
+303 QFL
-308 TYNAQ
+308 T
-313 YHTVDAVSNIVS
+313 HTYDAETQTSAGLAAVVS
-325 GSFMQGEVPEAGT
+325 GTFLDAAFPETGFATYADALMEAGRT
-338 TYAQAFYDIG
+338 ATVNPY
-348 NSLGVSPFF
+348 V
-357 LACRVYQEQGS
+357 LASMILVEQGTS
-368 AGTSPLI
+368 GTGKCI
-375 SGTYPGYEGY
+375 SGTVSGYEGY

-424 SLLGGALFYSENYV
+424 SLLGGALFYSKNYV

-528 KEQTVTTNYT
+528 KEQMVTTNYT

>member
-1 MKKKKLLQLL
+1 MIARSRERRKFFWGLALFAVICCIFLMSAQFAFAAGQTGTVATTALNIRSGPGTSYRSMGLL
-11 SGALTAA
+11 SINKEIN
-18 ILISGNGVAVAA
+18 ILDTVTGNDGKTWYYMEYNGINGYVAA
-30 QELNGTAGEYAQA
+30 EFIVVSSHEEYETDAKF
-43 EQTEEAAVQTEETEQ
+43 EAYL
-58 TEEMTEQPD
+58 D
-67 ATKQSEEIAVQSD
+67 
-80 ETEAVKETTEQN
+80 
-92 EETQTKT
+92 TQ
-99 DELRQELLQLLEQKT
+99 
-114 VMATVYL
+114 
-121 TDLYEVREEPDAD
+121 
-134 SAVEGSL
+134 G
-141 PSGSQ
+141 
-146 VLLKDVAIDGGS
+146 
-158 VWYYVMFAVDGQER
+158 
-172 YGYIDASHLV
+172 
-182 TSDTDFRA
+182 
-190 WEEKLGAADEAAGE
+190 
-204 KLKKSG
+204 
-210 NQDILAF
+210 F
-217 PESYRAALTQLKASH
+217 PESYKPYLRTLHAKYPNWNFRAARTGLSW
-232 PNWTFVPMQTNLE
+232 NDVLE
-245 WSSVVSAEMQNN
+245 REGKLGKSLVSSSAPS
-257 RSWVHQSKGDN
+257 SWK
-268 WKAEAASQS
+268 
-277 GWYIAS
+277 S
-283 QAAVEYCLDP
+283 QAAGAYDPQTGKYTSFDSGGWAAASEKIIAYYLDP
-293 RNFTNDSYIF
+293 RNFINQIGIF
-303 MFEQL
+303 QFL
-308 TYNAQ
+308 T
-313 YHTVDAVSNIVS
+313 HTYDAETQTSAGLAAVVS
-325 GSFMQGEVPEAGT
+325 GTFLDAAFPETGFATYADALMEAGRT
-338 TYAQAFYDIG
+338 ATVNPY
-348 NSLGVSPFF
+348 V
-357 LACRVYQEQGS
+357 LASMILVEQGTS
-368 AGTSPLI
+368 GTGKCI
-375 SGTYPGYEGY
+375 SGTVSGYEGY

-501 DAACRKPSGNNASSQ
+501 DAACRKPNGNNASSQ

-604 KIVTLTVKKSEEQ
+604 KLVTLTVKKSEEQ

>member
-1 MKKKKLLQLL
+1 MALLAVICCIFLMSAQFAFAAGQTGTVATTALNIRSGPGTSYRSMGLL
-11 SGALTAA
+11 SINKEIN
-18 ILISGNGVAVAA
+18 ILDTVTGNDGKTWYYMEYNGINGYVAA
-30 QELNGTAGEYAQA
+30 EFIVVSSHEDYETDAKFEAYLDAQ
-43 EQTEEAAVQTEETEQ
+43 
-58 TEEMTEQPD
+58 
-67 ATKQSEEIAVQSD
+67 
-80 ETEAVKETTEQN
+80 
-92 EETQTKT
+92 
-99 DELRQELLQLLEQKT
+99 
-114 VMATVYL
+114 
-121 TDLYEVREEPDAD
+121 
-134 SAVEGSL
+134 G
-141 PSGSQ
+141 
-146 VLLKDVAIDGGS
+146 
-158 VWYYVMFAVDGQER
+158 
-172 YGYIDASHLV
+172 
-182 TSDTDFRA
+182 
-190 WEEKLGAADEAAGE
+190 
-204 KLKKSG
+204 
-210 NQDILAF
+210 F
-217 PESYRAALTQLKASH
+217 PESYKPYLRTLHAKYPNWNFRAARTGLSW
-232 PNWTFVPMQTNLE
+232 NDVLE
-245 WSSVVSAEMQNN
+245 REGKLGKSLVSSSAPS
-257 RSWVHQSKGDN
+257 SWK
-268 WKAEAASQS
+268 
-277 GWYIAS
+277 S
-283 QAAVEYCLDP
+283 QAAGAYDPQTGKYTSFDSGGWAAASEKIIAYYLDP
-293 RNFTNDSYIF
+293 RNFINQIGIF
-303 MFEQL
+303 QFL
-308 TYNAQ
+308 T
-313 YHTVDAVSNIVS
+313 HTYDAETQTSAGLAAVVS
-325 GSFMQGEVPEAGT
+325 GTFLDAAFPETGFATYADALMEAGRT
-338 TYAQAFYDIG
+338 ATVNPY
-348 NSLGVSPFF
+348 V
-357 LACRVYQEQGS
+357 LASMILVEQGTS
-368 AGTSPLI
+368 GTGKCI
-375 SGTYPGYEGY
+375 SGTVSGYEGY

-623 QKMLTLADAIRL
+623 QKMLMLADAIRL

>member
-1 MKKKKLLQLL
+1 MIARSRERRKFFWGLALLAVICCIFLMNAQFAFAAGQTGTVATTALNIRSGPGTSYRSMGLL
-11 SGALTAA
+11 SINKEIN
-18 ILISGNGVAVAA
+18 ILDTVTGNDGKTWYYMEYNGINGYVAA
-30 QELNGTAGEYAQA
+30 EFIVVSSHEEYETDAKF
-43 EQTEEAAVQTEETEQ
+43 EAYL
-58 TEEMTEQPD
+58 D
-67 ATKQSEEIAVQSD
+67 
-80 ETEAVKETTEQN
+80 
-92 EETQTKT
+92 TQ
-99 DELRQELLQLLEQKT
+99 
-114 VMATVYL
+114 
-121 TDLYEVREEPDAD
+121 
-134 SAVEGSL
+134 G
-141 PSGSQ
+141 
-146 VLLKDVAIDGGS
+146 
-158 VWYYVMFAVDGQER
+158 
-172 YGYIDASHLV
+172 
-182 TSDTDFRA
+182 
-190 WEEKLGAADEAAGE
+190 
-204 KLKKSG
+204 
-210 NQDILAF
+210 F
-217 PESYRAALTQLKASH
+217 PESYKPYLRTLHAKYPNWNFRAARTGLSW
-232 PNWTFVPMQTNLE
+232 NDVLE
-245 WSSVVSAEMQNN
+245 REGKLGKSLVSLSAPSS
-257 RSWVHQSKGDN
+257 
-268 WKAEAASQS
+268 WK
-277 GWYIAS
+277 S
-283 QAAVEYCLDP
+283 QAAGAYDPQTGKYTSFDSGGWAAASEKIIAYYLDP
-293 RNFTNDSYIF
+293 RNFINQIGIF
-303 MFEQL
+303 QFL
-308 TYNAQ
+308 T
-313 YHTVDAVSNIVS
+313 HTYDAETQTSAGLAAVVS
-325 GSFMQGEVPEAGT
+325 GTFLDAAFPETGFATYADALMEAGRT
-338 TYAQAFYDIG
+338 ATVNPY
-348 NSLGVSPFF
+348 V
-357 LACRVYQEQGS
+357 LASMILVEQGTS
-368 AGTSPLI
+368 GTGKCI
-375 SGTYPGYEGY
+375 SGTVSGYEGY

-641 NAGGSIQVKLTITQ
+641 NASGSIQVKLTITQ

-673 RSEKKNADYRS
+673 RSEKKNADYRP

>member
-1 MKKKKLLQLL
+1 MIARSRERRKFFGGLALLAVICCIFLMSAQFAFAAGQTGTVATTALNIRSGPGTSYRSMGLL
-11 SGALTAA
+11 SINKEIN
-18 ILISGNGVAVAA
+18 ILDTVTGNDGKTWYYMEYNGINGYVAA
-30 QELNGTAGEYAQA
+30 EFIVVSSHEEYETDAKF
-43 EQTEEAAVQTEETEQ
+43 EAYL
-58 TEEMTEQPD
+58 D
-67 ATKQSEEIAVQSD
+67 
-80 ETEAVKETTEQN
+80 
-92 EETQTKT
+92 TQ
-99 DELRQELLQLLEQKT
+99 
-114 VMATVYL
+114 
-121 TDLYEVREEPDAD
+121 
-134 SAVEGSL
+134 G
-141 PSGSQ
+141 
-146 VLLKDVAIDGGS
+146 
-158 VWYYVMFAVDGQER
+158 
-172 YGYIDASHLV
+172 
-182 TSDTDFRA
+182 
-190 WEEKLGAADEAAGE
+190 
-204 KLKKSG
+204 
-210 NQDILAF
+210 F
-217 PESYRAALTQLKASH
+217 PESYKPYLRTLHAKYPNWNFRAARTGLSW
-232 PNWTFVPMQTNLE
+232 NDVLE
-245 WSSVVSAEMQNN
+245 REGKLGKSLVSSSAPS
-257 RSWVHQSKGDN
+257 SWK
-268 WKAEAASQS
+268 
-277 GWYIAS
+277 S
-283 QAAVEYCLDP
+283 QAAGAYDPQTGKYTSFDSGGWAAASEKIIAYYLDP
-293 RNFTNDSYIF
+293 RNFINQIGIF
-303 MFEQL
+303 QFL
-308 TYNAQ
+308 T
-313 YHTVDAVSNIVS
+313 HTYDAETQTSAGLAAVVS
-325 GSFMQGEVPEAGT
+325 GTFLDAAFPETGFATYADALMEAGRT
-338 TYAQAFYDIG
+338 ATVNPY
-348 NSLGVSPFF
+348 V
-357 LACRVYQEQGS
+357 LASMILVEQGTS
-368 AGTSPLI
+368 GTGKCI
-375 SGTYPGYEGY
+375 SGTVSGYEGY

-623 QKMLTLADAIRL
+623 QKMLMLADAIRL

>member
-1 MKKKKLLQLL
+1 MSAQFAFAAGQTGTVATTALNIRSGPGTSYRSMGLL
-11 SGALTAA
+11 SINKEIN
-18 ILISGNGVAVAA
+18 ILDTVTGNDGKTWYYMEYNGINGYVAA
-30 QELNGTAGEYAQA
+30 EFIVISSHEEYETDAKFEAYLDAQ
-43 EQTEEAAVQTEETEQ
+43 
-58 TEEMTEQPD
+58 
-67 ATKQSEEIAVQSD
+67 
-80 ETEAVKETTEQN
+80 
-92 EETQTKT
+92 
-99 DELRQELLQLLEQKT
+99 
-114 VMATVYL
+114 
-121 TDLYEVREEPDAD
+121 
-134 SAVEGSL
+134 G
-141 PSGSQ
+141 
-146 VLLKDVAIDGGS
+146 
-158 VWYYVMFAVDGQER
+158 
-172 YGYIDASHLV
+172 
-182 TSDTDFRA
+182 
-190 WEEKLGAADEAAGE
+190 
-204 KLKKSG
+204 
-210 NQDILAF
+210 F
-217 PESYRAALTQLKASH
+217 PESYKPYLRTLHAKYPNWNFRAARTGLSW
-232 PNWTFVPMQTNLE
+232 NDVLE
-245 WSSVVSAEMQNN
+245 REGKLGKSLVSSSAPS
-257 RSWVHQSKGDN
+257 SWK
-268 WKAEAASQS
+268 
-277 GWYIAS
+277 S
-283 QAAVEYCLDP
+283 QAAGAYDPQTGKYTSFDSGGWAAASEKIIAYYLDP
-293 RNFTNDSYIF
+293 RNFINQIGIF
-303 MFEQL
+303 QFL
-308 TYNAQ
+308 T
-313 YHTVDAVSNIVS
+313 HTYDAETQTSAGLAAVVS
-325 GSFMQGEVPEAGT
+325 GTFLDAAFPETGFATYADALMEAGRT
-338 TYAQAFYDIG
+338 ATVNPY
-348 NSLGVSPFF
+348 V
-357 LACRVYQEQGS
+357 LASMILVEQGTS
-368 AGTSPLI
+368 GTGKCI
-375 SGTYPGYEGY
+375 SGTVSGYEGY

-501 DAACRKPSGNNASSQ
+501 DAACRKPSGNNTSSQ

-690 LTPYVNTAGIK
+690 MTPYVNTAGIK

>member
-1 MKKKKLLQLL
+1 MSAQFAFAAGQTGTVAGTSYRSMGLL
-11 SGALTAA
+11 SINKEIN
-18 ILISGNGVAVAA
+18 ILDTVTGNDGKTWYYMEYNGINGYVAA
-30 QELNGTAGEYAQA
+30 EFIVVSSHEEYETDAKFEAYLDAQ
-43 EQTEEAAVQTEETEQ
+43 
-58 TEEMTEQPD
+58 
-67 ATKQSEEIAVQSD
+67 
-80 ETEAVKETTEQN
+80 
-92 EETQTKT
+92 
-99 DELRQELLQLLEQKT
+99 
-114 VMATVYL
+114 
-121 TDLYEVREEPDAD
+121 
-134 SAVEGSL
+134 G
-141 PSGSQ
+141 
-146 VLLKDVAIDGGS
+146 
-158 VWYYVMFAVDGQER
+158 
-172 YGYIDASHLV
+172 
-182 TSDTDFRA
+182 
-190 WEEKLGAADEAAGE
+190 
-204 KLKKSG
+204 
-210 NQDILAF
+210 F
-217 PESYRAALTQLKASH
+217 PESYKPYLRTLHAKYPNWNFRAARTGLSW
-232 PNWTFVPMQTNLE
+232 NDVLE
-245 WSSVVSAEMQNN
+245 REGKLGKSLVSSSAPS
-257 RSWVHQSKGDN
+257 SWK
-268 WKAEAASQS
+268 
-277 GWYIAS
+277 S
-283 QAAVEYCLDP
+283 QAAGAYDPQTGKYTSFDSGGWAAASEKIIAYYLDP
-293 RNFTNDSYIF
+293 RNFINQIGIF
-303 MFEQL
+303 QFL
-308 TYNAQ
+308 T
-313 YHTVDAVSNIVS
+313 HTYDAETQTSAGLAAVVS
-325 GSFMQGEVPEAGT
+325 GTFLDAAFPETGFATYADALMEAGRT
-338 TYAQAFYDIG
+338 ATVNPY
-348 NSLGVSPFF
+348 V
-357 LACRVYQEQGS
+357 LASMILVEQGTS
-368 AGTSPLI
+368 GTGKCI
-375 SGTYPGYEGY
+375 SGTVSGYEGY

-690 LTPYVNTAGIK
+690 MTPYVNTAGIK

>member
-1 MKKKKLLQLL
+1 MIARSRERRKFFWGLALLAVICCIFLMSAQFAFAAGQTGTVATTALNIRSGPGTSYRSMGLL
-11 SGALTAA
+11 SINKEIN
-18 ILISGNGVAVAA
+18 ILDTVTGNDGKTWYYMEYNGINGYVAA
-30 QELNGTAGEYAQA
+30 EFIVVSSHEDYETDAKFEAYLDAQ
-43 EQTEEAAVQTEETEQ
+43 
-58 TEEMTEQPD
+58 
-67 ATKQSEEIAVQSD
+67 
-80 ETEAVKETTEQN
+80 
-92 EETQTKT
+92 
-99 DELRQELLQLLEQKT
+99 
-114 VMATVYL
+114 
-121 TDLYEVREEPDAD
+121 
-134 SAVEGSL
+134 G
-141 PSGSQ
+141 
-146 VLLKDVAIDGGS
+146 
-158 VWYYVMFAVDGQER
+158 
-172 YGYIDASHLV
+172 
-182 TSDTDFRA
+182 
-190 WEEKLGAADEAAGE
+190 
-204 KLKKSG
+204 
-210 NQDILAF
+210 F
-217 PESYRAALTQLKASH
+217 PESYKPYLRTLHAKYPNWNFRAARTGLSW
-232 PNWTFVPMQTNLE
+232 NDVLE
-245 WSSVVSAEMQNN
+245 REGKLGKSLVSSSAPS
-257 RSWVHQSKGDN
+257 SWK
-268 WKAEAASQS
+268 
-277 GWYIAS
+277 S
-283 QAAVEYCLDP
+283 QAAGAYDPQTGKYTSFDSGGWAAASEKIIAYYLDP
-293 RNFTNDSYIF
+293 RNFINQIGIF
-303 MFEQL
+303 QFL
-308 TYNAQ
+308 T
-313 YHTVDAVSNIVS
+313 HTYDAETQTSAGLAAVVS
-325 GSFMQGEVPEAGT
+325 GTFLDAAFPETGFATYADALMEAGRT
-338 TYAQAFYDIG
+338 ATVNPY
-348 NSLGVSPFF
+348 V
-357 LACRVYQEQGS
+357 LASMILVEQGTS
-368 AGTSPLI
+368 GTGKCI
-375 SGTYPGYEGY
+375 SGTVSGYEGY

-690 LTPYVNTAGIK
+690 MTPYVNTAGIK

>member
-1 MKKKKLLQLL
+1 MIARSRERRKFFWGLALL
-11 SGALTAA
+11 SVICCIFLMSAQFAFAAGQTGTVATTALNIRSGPGTSYRSMGLLSINKEIN
-18 ILISGNGVAVAA
+18 ILDTVTGNDGKTWYYMEYNGINGYVAA
-30 QELNGTAGEYAQA
+30 EFIVVSSHEEYETDAKFEAYLDAQ
-43 EQTEEAAVQTEETEQ
+43 
-58 TEEMTEQPD
+58 
-67 ATKQSEEIAVQSD
+67 
-80 ETEAVKETTEQN
+80 
-92 EETQTKT
+92 
-99 DELRQELLQLLEQKT
+99 
-114 VMATVYL
+114 
-121 TDLYEVREEPDAD
+121 
-134 SAVEGSL
+134 G
-141 PSGSQ
+141 
-146 VLLKDVAIDGGS
+146 
-158 VWYYVMFAVDGQER
+158 
-172 YGYIDASHLV
+172 
-182 TSDTDFRA
+182 
-190 WEEKLGAADEAAGE
+190 
-204 KLKKSG
+204 
-210 NQDILAF
+210 F
-217 PESYRAALTQLKASH
+217 PESYKPYLRTLHAKYPNWNFRAARTGLSW
-232 PNWTFVPMQTNLE
+232 NDVLE
-245 WSSVVSAEMQNN
+245 REGKLGKSLVSSSAPS
-257 RSWVHQSKGDN
+257 SWK
-268 WKAEAASQS
+268 
-277 GWYIAS
+277 S
-283 QAAVEYCLDP
+283 QAAGAYDPQTGKYTSFDSGGWAAASEKIIAYYLDP
-293 RNFTNDSYIF
+293 RNFINQIGIF
-303 MFEQL
+303 QFL
-308 TYNAQ
+308 T
-313 YHTVDAVSNIVS
+313 HTYDAETQTSAGLAAVVS
-325 GSFMQGEVPEAGT
+325 GTFLDAAFPETGFATYADALMEAGRT
-338 TYAQAFYDIG
+338 ATVNPY
-348 NSLGVSPFF
+348 V
-357 LACRVYQEQGS
+357 LASMILVEQGTS
-368 AGTSPLI
+368 GTGKCI
-375 SGTYPGYEGY
+375 SGTVSGYEGY

-623 QKMLTLADAIRL
+623 QKMLMLADAIRL

>member
-1 MKKKKLLQLL
+1 MSAQFAFAAGQTGTVATTALNIRSGPGTSYRSMGLL
-11 SGALTAA
+11 SINKEIN
-18 ILISGNGVAVAA
+18 ILDTVTGNDGKTWYYMEYNGINGYVAA
-30 QELNGTAGEYAQA
+30 EFIVVSSHEEYETDAKFEAYLDAQGF
-43 EQTEEAAVQTEETEQ
+43 
-58 TEEMTEQPD
+58 P
-67 ATKQSEEIAVQSD
+67 KSY
-80 ETEAVKETTEQN
+80 KPY
-92 EETQTKT
+92 
-99 DELRQELLQLLEQKT
+99 LRTLHAK
-114 VMATVYL
+114 Y
-121 TDLYEVREEPDAD
+121 PN
-134 SAVEGSL
+134 
-141 PSGSQ
+141 
-146 VLLKDVAIDGGS
+146 
-158 VWYYVMFAVDGQER
+158 WN
-172 YGYIDASHLV
+172 
-182 TSDTDFRA
+182 FRA
-190 WEEKLGAADEAAGE
+190 ARTGLSWNDVLEREGKLG
-204 KLKKSG
+204 KS
-210 NQDILAF
+210 L
-217 PESYRAALTQLKASH
+217 
-232 PNWTFVPMQTNLE
+232 V
-245 WSSVVSAEMQNN
+245 SSSAPS
-257 RSWVHQSKGDN
+257 SWK
-268 WKAEAASQS
+268 
-277 GWYIAS
+277 S
-283 QAAVEYCLDP
+283 QAAGAYDPQTGKYTSFDSGGWAAASEKIIAYYLDP
-293 RNFTNDSYIF
+293 RNFINQIGIF
-303 MFEQL
+303 QFL
-308 TYNAQ
+308 T
-313 YHTVDAVSNIVS
+313 HTYDAETQTSAGLAAVVS
-325 GSFMQGEVPEAGT
+325 GTFLDAAFPETGFATYADALMEAGRT
-338 TYAQAFYDIG
+338 ATVNPY
-348 NSLGVSPFF
+348 V
-357 LACRVYQEQGS
+357 LASMILVEQGTS
-368 AGTSPLI
+368 GTGKCI
-375 SGTYPGYEGY
+375 SGTVSGYEGY

-641 NAGGSIQVKLTITQ
+641 NASGSIQVKLTITQ

>member
-1 MKKKKLLQLL
+1 MGIGVTRGNLLYFLMSAQFAFAAGQTGTVATTALNIRSGPGTSYRSMGLL
-11 SGALTAA
+11 SINKEIN
-18 ILISGNGVAVAA
+18 ILDTVTGNDGKTWYYMEYNGINGYVAA
-30 QELNGTAGEYAQA
+30 EFIVVSSHEDYETDAKFEAYLDAQ
-43 EQTEEAAVQTEETEQ
+43 
-58 TEEMTEQPD
+58 
-67 ATKQSEEIAVQSD
+67 
-80 ETEAVKETTEQN
+80 
-92 EETQTKT
+92 
-99 DELRQELLQLLEQKT
+99 
-114 VMATVYL
+114 
-121 TDLYEVREEPDAD
+121 
-134 SAVEGSL
+134 G
-141 PSGSQ
+141 
-146 VLLKDVAIDGGS
+146 
-158 VWYYVMFAVDGQER
+158 
-172 YGYIDASHLV
+172 
-182 TSDTDFRA
+182 
-190 WEEKLGAADEAAGE
+190 
-204 KLKKSG
+204 
-210 NQDILAF
+210 F
-217 PESYRAALTQLKASH
+217 PESYKPYLRTLHAKYPNWNFRAARTGLSW
-232 PNWTFVPMQTNLE
+232 NDVLE
-245 WSSVVSAEMQNN
+245 REGKLGKSLVSSSAPS
-257 RSWVHQSKGDN
+257 SWK
-268 WKAEAASQS
+268 
-277 GWYIAS
+277 S
-283 QAAVEYCLDP
+283 QAAGAYDPQTGKYTSFDSGGWAAASEKIIAYYLDP
-293 RNFTNDSYIF
+293 RNFINQIGIF
-303 MFEQL
+303 QFL
-308 TYNAQ
+308 T
-313 YHTVDAVSNIVS
+313 HTYDAETQTSAGLAAVVS
-325 GSFMQGEVPEAGT
+325 GTFLNAAFPETGFATYADALMEAGRT
-338 TYAQAFYDIG
+338 ATVNPY
-348 NSLGVSPFF
+348 V
-357 LACRVYQEQGS
+357 LASMILVEQGTS
-368 AGTSPLI
+368 GTGKCI
-375 SGTYPGYEGY
+375 SGTVSGYEGY

-623 QKMLTLADAIRL
+623 QKMLMLADAIRL

>member
-1 MKKKKLLQLL
+1 MIARSRERRKFFWGLALLAVICCIFLMSAQFAFAAGQTGTVATTALNIRSGPGTSYRSMGLL
-11 SGALTAA
+11 SINIEIN
-18 ILISGNGVAVAA
+18 ILDTVTGNDGKTWYYMEYNGINGYVAA
-30 QELNGTAGEYAQA
+30 EFIVVSSHEEYETDAKFEAYLDAQ
-43 EQTEEAAVQTEETEQ
+43 
-58 TEEMTEQPD
+58 
-67 ATKQSEEIAVQSD
+67 
-80 ETEAVKETTEQN
+80 
-92 EETQTKT
+92 
-99 DELRQELLQLLEQKT
+99 
-114 VMATVYL
+114 
-121 TDLYEVREEPDAD
+121 
-134 SAVEGSL
+134 G
-141 PSGSQ
+141 
-146 VLLKDVAIDGGS
+146 
-158 VWYYVMFAVDGQER
+158 
-172 YGYIDASHLV
+172 
-182 TSDTDFRA
+182 
-190 WEEKLGAADEAAGE
+190 
-204 KLKKSG
+204 
-210 NQDILAF
+210 F
-217 PESYRAALTQLKASH
+217 PESYKPYLRTLHAKYPNWNFRAARTGLSW
-232 PNWTFVPMQTNLE
+232 NDVLE
-245 WSSVVSAEMQNN
+245 REGKLGKSLVSSSAPS
-257 RSWVHQSKGDN
+257 SWK
-268 WKAEAASQS
+268 
-277 GWYIAS
+277 S
-283 QAAVEYCLDP
+283 QAAGAYDPQTGKYTSFDSGGWAAASEKIIAYYLDP
-293 RNFTNDSYIF
+293 RNFINQIGIF
-303 MFEQL
+303 QFL
-308 TYNAQ
+308 T
-313 YHTVDAVSNIVS
+313 HTYDAETQTSAGLAAVVS
-325 GSFMQGEVPEAGT
+325 GTFLDAAFPETGFATYADALMEAGRT
-338 TYAQAFYDIG
+338 ATVNPY
-348 NSLGVSPFF
+348 V
-357 LACRVYQEQGS
+357 LASMILVEQGTS
-368 AGTSPLI
+368 GTGKCI
-375 SGTYPGYEGY
+375 SGTVSGYEGY

-528 KEQTVTTNYT
+528 KEQMVTTNYT

-690 LTPYVNTAGIK
+690 MTPYVNTAGIK

>member
-1 MKKKKLLQLL
+1 MIARSRERRKFFWGLALLAVICCIFLMSAQFAFAAGQTGTVATTALNIRSGPGTSYRSMGLL
-11 SGALTAA
+11 SINKEIN
-18 ILISGNGVAVAA
+18 ILDTVTGNDGKTWYYMEYNGINGYVAA
-30 QELNGTAGEYAQA
+30 EFIVVSSHEEYETDAKF
-43 EQTEEAAVQTEETEQ
+43 EAYL
-58 TEEMTEQPD
+58 D
-67 ATKQSEEIAVQSD
+67 
-80 ETEAVKETTEQN
+80 
-92 EETQTKT
+92 TQ
-99 DELRQELLQLLEQKT
+99 
-114 VMATVYL
+114 
-121 TDLYEVREEPDAD
+121 
-134 SAVEGSL
+134 G
-141 PSGSQ
+141 
-146 VLLKDVAIDGGS
+146 
-158 VWYYVMFAVDGQER
+158 
-172 YGYIDASHLV
+172 
-182 TSDTDFRA
+182 
-190 WEEKLGAADEAAGE
+190 
-204 KLKKSG
+204 
-210 NQDILAF
+210 F
-217 PESYRAALTQLKASH
+217 PESYKPYLRTLHAKYPNWNFRAARTGLSW
-232 PNWTFVPMQTNLE
+232 NDVLE
-245 WSSVVSAEMQNN
+245 REGKLGKSLVSSSAPS
-257 RSWVHQSKGDN
+257 SWK
-268 WKAEAASQS
+268 
-277 GWYIAS
+277 S
-283 QAAVEYCLDP
+283 QAAGAYDPQTGKYTSFDSGGWAAASEKIIAYYLDP
-293 RNFTNDSYIF
+293 RNYINQIGIF
-303 MFEQL
+303 QFL
-308 TYNAQ
+308 T
-313 YHTVDAVSNIVS
+313 HTYDAETQTSAGLAAVVS
-325 GSFMQGEVPEAGT
+325 GTFLDAAFPETGFATYADALMEAGRT
-338 TYAQAFYDIG
+338 ATVNPY
-348 NSLGVSPFF
+348 V
-357 LACRVYQEQGS
+357 LASMILVEQGTS
-368 AGTSPLI
+368 GTGKCI
-375 SGTYPGYEGY
+375 SGTVSGYEGY

-690 LTPYVNTAGIK
+690 MTPYVNTAGIK

>member
-1 MKKKKLLQLL
+1 MIARSRERRKFFWGLALLAVICCIFLMSAQFAFAAGQTGTVATMALNIRSGPGTSYRSMGLL
-11 SGALTAA
+11 SINKEIN
-18 ILISGNGVAVAA
+18 ILDTVTGNDGKTWYYMEYNGINGYVAA
-30 QELNGTAGEYAQA
+30 EFIVVSSHEEYETDAKF
-43 EQTEEAAVQTEETEQ
+43 EAYL
-58 TEEMTEQPD
+58 D
-67 ATKQSEEIAVQSD
+67 
-80 ETEAVKETTEQN
+80 
-92 EETQTKT
+92 TQ
-99 DELRQELLQLLEQKT
+99 
-114 VMATVYL
+114 
-121 TDLYEVREEPDAD
+121 
-134 SAVEGSL
+134 G
-141 PSGSQ
+141 
-146 VLLKDVAIDGGS
+146 
-158 VWYYVMFAVDGQER
+158 
-172 YGYIDASHLV
+172 
-182 TSDTDFRA
+182 
-190 WEEKLGAADEAAGE
+190 
-204 KLKKSG
+204 
-210 NQDILAF
+210 F
-217 PESYRAALTQLKASH
+217 PESYKPYLRTLHAKYPNWNFRAARTGLSW
-232 PNWTFVPMQTNLE
+232 NDVLE
-245 WSSVVSAEMQNN
+245 REGKLGKSLVSSSAPS
-257 RSWVHQSKGDN
+257 SWK
-268 WKAEAASQS
+268 
-277 GWYIAS
+277 S
-283 QAAVEYCLDP
+283 QAAGAYDSQTGKYTSFDSGGWAAASEKIIAYYLDP
-293 RNFTNDSYIF
+293 RNFINQIGIF
-303 MFEQL
+303 QFL
-308 TYNAQ
+308 T
-313 YHTVDAVSNIVS
+313 HTYDAETQTSAGLAAVVS
-325 GSFMQGEVPEAGT
+325 GTFLDAAFPETGFATYADALMEAGRT
-338 TYAQAFYDIG
+338 ATVNPY
-348 NSLGVSPFF
+348 V
-357 LACRVYQEQGS
+357 LASMILVEQGTS
-368 AGTSPLI
+368 GTGKCI
-375 SGTYPGYEGY
+375 SGTVSGYEGY

-528 KEQTVTTNYT
+528 KEQMVTTNYT

>member
-1 MKKKKLLQLL
+1 MIARSRERRKFFWGLALLAVICCIFLMSAQFAFAAGQTGTVATTALNIRSGPGTSYRSIGLL
-11 SGALTAA
+11 SINKEIN
-18 ILISGNGVAVAA
+18 ILDMVTGNDGKTWYYMEYNGINGYVAA
-30 QELNGTAGEYAQA
+30 EFIVVSSHEEYETDAKF
-43 EQTEEAAVQTEETEQ
+43 EAYL
-58 TEEMTEQPD
+58 D
-67 ATKQSEEIAVQSD
+67 
-80 ETEAVKETTEQN
+80 
-92 EETQTKT
+92 TQ
-99 DELRQELLQLLEQKT
+99 
-114 VMATVYL
+114 
-121 TDLYEVREEPDAD
+121 
-134 SAVEGSL
+134 G
-141 PSGSQ
+141 
-146 VLLKDVAIDGGS
+146 
-158 VWYYVMFAVDGQER
+158 
-172 YGYIDASHLV
+172 
-182 TSDTDFRA
+182 
-190 WEEKLGAADEAAGE
+190 
-204 KLKKSG
+204 
-210 NQDILAF
+210 F
-217 PESYRAALTQLKASH
+217 PESYKPYLRTLHAKYPNWNFRAARTGLSW
-232 PNWTFVPMQTNLE
+232 NDVLE
-245 WSSVVSAEMQNN
+245 REGKLGKSLVSSSAPS
-257 RSWVHQSKGDN
+257 SWK
-268 WKAEAASQS
+268 
-277 GWYIAS
+277 S
-283 QAAVEYCLDP
+283 QAAGAYDPQTGKYTSFDSGGWAAASEKIIAYYLDP
-293 RNFTNDSYIF
+293 RNFINQIGIF
-303 MFEQL
+303 QFL
-308 TYNAQ
+308 T
-313 YHTVDAVSNIVS
+313 HTYDAETQTSAGLAAVVS
-325 GSFMQGEVPEAGT
+325 GTFLDAAFPETGFATYADALMEAGRT
-338 TYAQAFYDIG
+338 ATVNPY
-348 NSLGVSPFF
+348 V
-357 LACRVYQEQGS
+357 LASMILVEQGTS
-368 AGTSPLI
+368 GTGKCI
-375 SGTYPGYEGY
+375 SGTVSGYEGY

-547 GFNLNAKTDGDGVL
+547 GFNLNAKTDGDGVV

-690 LTPYVNTAGIK
+690 LTPYLNTAGIK

>member
-1 MKKKKLLQLL
+1 MSAQFAFAAGQTGTVATTALNIRSGPGTSYRSIGLL
-11 SGALTAA
+11 SINKEIN
-18 ILISGNGVAVAA
+18 ILDMVTGNDGKTWYYMEYNGINGYVAA
-30 QELNGTAGEYAQA
+30 EFIVVSSHEEYETDAKFEAYLDAQ
-43 EQTEEAAVQTEETEQ
+43 
-58 TEEMTEQPD
+58 
-67 ATKQSEEIAVQSD
+67 
-80 ETEAVKETTEQN
+80 
-92 EETQTKT
+92 
-99 DELRQELLQLLEQKT
+99 
-114 VMATVYL
+114 
-121 TDLYEVREEPDAD
+121 
-134 SAVEGSL
+134 G
-141 PSGSQ
+141 
-146 VLLKDVAIDGGS
+146 
-158 VWYYVMFAVDGQER
+158 
-172 YGYIDASHLV
+172 
-182 TSDTDFRA
+182 
-190 WEEKLGAADEAAGE
+190 
-204 KLKKSG
+204 
-210 NQDILAF
+210 F
-217 PESYRAALTQLKASH
+217 PESYKPYLRTLHAKYPNWNFRAARTGLSW
-232 PNWTFVPMQTNLE
+232 NDVLE
-245 WSSVVSAEMQNN
+245 REGKLGKSLVSSSAPS
-257 RSWVHQSKGDN
+257 SWK
-268 WKAEAASQS
+268 
-277 GWYIAS
+277 S
-283 QAAVEYCLDP
+283 QAAGAYDPQTGKYTSFDSGGWAAASEKIIAYYLDP
-293 RNFTNDSYIF
+293 RNFINQIGIF
-303 MFEQL
+303 QFL
-308 TYNAQ
+308 T
-313 YHTVDAVSNIVS
+313 HTYDAETQTSAGLAAVVS
-325 GSFMQGEVPEAGT
+325 GTFLDAAFPETGFATYADALMEAGRT
-338 TYAQAFYDIG
+338 ATVNPY
-348 NSLGVSPFF
+348 V
-357 LACRVYQEQGS
+357 LASMILVEQGTS
-368 AGTSPLI
+368 GTGKCI
-375 SGTYPGYEGY
+375 SGTVSGYEGY

-690 LTPYVNTAGIK
+690 LTPYLNTAGIK